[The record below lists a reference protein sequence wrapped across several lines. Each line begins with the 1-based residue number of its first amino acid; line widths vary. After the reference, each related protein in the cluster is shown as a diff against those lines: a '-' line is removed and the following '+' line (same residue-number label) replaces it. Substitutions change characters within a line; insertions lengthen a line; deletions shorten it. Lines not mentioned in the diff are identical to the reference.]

1 MTHTQFFKELNNW
14 FERDSITGNF
24 TISGGMLADN
34 VGLLD
39 GQFYKIDGSYLNEG
53 VHKHP
58 DENLKDETFDGKI
71 TKMAVPIDVIEL
83 ETEINNWIEKYD
95 DVMKSPYTS
104 ENFSVY
110 GYSKGGGNAIT
121 GTGGAD
127 ADAWKSAFAGRLT
140 VWRKL

>member
-14 FERDSITGNF
+14 FERDAVKGTF
-24 TISGGMLADN
+24 TISGGLLIEDI
-34 VGLLD
+34 GLLD
-39 GQFYKIDGSYLNEG
+39 GQFYKIEDSILNDG

-58 DENLKDETFDGKI
+58 ADSLKDETFDGTI
-71 TKMAVPIDVIEL
+71 VKMAVPIDVIEL
-83 ETEINNWIEKYD
+83 ETEISDWIDKYG
-95 DVMKSPYTS
+95 DVMNAPYTS
-104 ENFSVY
+104 ESFGGYS
-110 GYSKGGGNAIT
+110 YSKGGGNAIT